1 MLLLGPVLPKKHFQL
16 FPIEIKSP
24 PATTGGDSRVENFR
38 NYSGI
43 LLIQIIDVEIC
54 CGCLNFVGL
63 EVCEKS
69 GLKVNLL
76 LLNMVHLFW

>member
-16 FPIEIKSP
+16 FPIEIKSSP
-24 PATTGGDSRVENFR
+24 VIGGDFRVESFR

-54 CGCLNFVGL
+54 CRCLNFVVL

-76 LLNMVHLFW
+76 LLNVVHLFW